1 MVEPVG
7 KEDQNAAGHHAA
19 APPSG
24 ADHGAWH
31 GQLIG
36 IGSEWS
42 PQFPGY
48 LAGAVDAAERGL
60 RQIQV
65 CRRRVV
71 RRALLNWRSNWALNI
86 AAGPSQ
92 LLRRP

>member
-1 MVEPVG
+1 MGEPVG
-7 KEDQNAAGHHAA
+7 KEDQDAAGHHAA

-24 ADHGAWH
+24 ADHGAWQ
-31 GQLIG
+31 GRLIG

-60 RQIQV
+60 RQI
-65 CRRRVV
+65 RVDND
-71 RRALLNWRSNWALNI
+71 RQRKEAD
-86 AAGPSQ
+86 Q
-92 LLRRP
+92 